1 VTSRRIVFAVY
12 PDFQILD
19 LTGPH
24 EVFTSAGRM
33 AVAGGGDPR
42 SGADGEIARL
52 DGQRSG
58 ASPSG
63 PPRSGAGE
71 GTTRTVIEV
80 VAAGPGP
87 IVSSGGLAVTP
98 TLTAAQAG
106 GPVDTLVA
114 VGGPGFRRACRDREF
129 VDWFAATART
139 ARRTASVCS
148 GAFLL
153 AEAGLLDGRRA
164 VTHWSV
170 CAALAERYPA
180 VTVDPDPIF
189 VRDGDVWTSAGV
201 TAGIDLALA
210 MVEAD
215 HGPEMARTI
224 ARHLVMFVQR
234 PGGQAQFSTQ
244 LAAQRPDRTP
254 LRDVLD
260 WIADHLCDDLAVPAL
275 AARARMS
282 ERNFT
287 RVFRAETG
295 RTPAAY
301 VEGARIEAARRLLES
316 TGTTLDAVARNC
328 GFGTVETLHRSFKRR
343 VQVTPG
349 EYRRHFAASAP
360 VDPRAR
366 IPLTR

>member
-1 VTSRRIVFAVY
+1 MTSRRIVFAVY

-24 EVFTSAGRM
+24 EVFASAGRI
-33 AVAGGGDPR
+33 AAAAGAGAADPHVGD
-42 SGADGEIARL
+42 GAD
-52 DGQRSG
+52 
-58 ASPSG
+58 
-63 PPRSGAGE
+63 
-71 GTTRTVIEV
+71 RTVIEV
-80 VAAGPGP
+80 VSAEAGP
-87 IVSSGGLAVTP
+87 VASSGGLAVTP
-98 TLTAAQAG
+98 TLPPARVG
-106 GPVDTLVA
+106 SPVDTLVA
-114 VGGPGFRRACRDREF
+114 VGGPGVQRACQEREF
-129 VDWFAATART
+129 VEWFAATART

-170 CAALAERYPA
+170 CAELAERYPA

-215 HGPEMARTI
+215 HGPEVSRTI

-244 LAAQRPDRTP
+244 LAAQRPDRSP

-275 AARARMS
+275 AARAGMS

-295 RTPAAY
+295 RTPGAY

-316 TGTTLDAVARNC
+316 TGATLDGVARRC

-343 VQVTPG
+343 VRVTPG
-349 EYRRHFAASAP
+349 EYRRHFSVPVPAPAPAPDPVPVPAGPAAAAEP
-360 VDPRAR
+360 PR
-366 IPLTR
+366 